1 MRRSSALSILGL
13 SLALLFATAA
23 PTGQTASAQKAETPG
38 FDVNAPISSL
48 RTADLSTEQKRVELA
63 TRLLEA
69 RADTEISHAT
79 YKDGVQ
85 FFKNLYPEFYG
96 NFFGD
101 PFYATYDVQYIRL
114 VRARQHAEL
123 DVNPRND
130 FWDPTSFFCFP
141 FSYDPA
147 FGGECVGG
155 FTFAASDFFF
165 IPAFLEFSFFEPR
178 FFSSSA
184 SRISTLLHRHRY
196 WLAQHRWDRSP
207 HHSPGRKST
216 DEASPP
222 PVAPIDPLP
231 EAPRREV
238 DVPTIASGDQP
249 DRDSDEETSSD
260 PSADRSPSEDAR
272 VPDHSPRQV
281 RIPDDIHRSIQE
293 TATSLRDTEIQLR
306 LQRHIQEEYG
316 GHENLSPRERAALTS
331 HLSRVL
337 YTSERQDGTS
347 SQRTPSSELE
357 RLSEQI
363 NFERPS
369 RREAARSVH
378 TERTDRRQSVSAP
391 HSDSRNNHSDARSP
405 DRNSSRP
412 TADTPER
419 DRPDRPKSRS
429 KKVEDNNDNN

>member
-1 MRRSSALSILGL
+1 MRRNSALSILGL

-38 FDVNAPISSL
+38 FDVNAPITSL

-123 DVNPRND
+123 DVNPRNS
-130 FWDPTSFFCFP
+130 FWDPTSFLCNP

-147 FGGECVGG
+147 FDGQCSGG

-165 IPAFLEFSFFEPR
+165 VPLFLELRFASSF
-178 FFSSSA
+178 
-184 SRISTLLHRHRY
+184 STLASPFSRGEVYRIARHTR
-196 WLAQHRWDRSP
+196 AKSP
-207 HHSPGRKST
+207 HYSPGRKST
-216 DEASPP
+216 DEAFPP
-222 PVAPIDPLP
+222 SIAPIDPLP

-249 DRDSDEETSSD
+249 DRDSDEATSSD
-260 PSADRSPSEDAR
+260 RSADRSPSEDAR

-281 RIPDDIHRSIQE
+281 RIPDDVHRSIQE

-347 SQRTPSSELE
+347 SQRTPSSKLE

-391 HSDSRNNHSDARSP
+391 HSDSRHNHSDARSP